1 MYLELIQHANIAALN
16 MNGKINYYL
25 FSLAFGA
32 EKIIL
37 LQILIQLKICSI
49 ELTRIIVMEVKIM
62 MSEEFIL
69 LIYNLAMIDQ
79 ALEKFEQEDAQ

>member
-37 LQILIQLKICSI
+37 LQILIQLKICSV
-49 ELTRIIVMEVKIM
+49 ELTRIIVMEVKII

-79 ALEKFEQEDAQ
+79 ALEKFEQEDVQ

>member
-16 MNGKINYYL
+16 MNGKIDYL
-25 FSLAFGA
+25 VWLL
-32 EKIIL
+32 EPKKIIL
-37 LQILIQLKICSI
+37 LQILIQLKICSV
-49 ELTRIIVMEVKIM
+49 ELTRIIVMEVKI

-79 ALEKFEQEDAQ
+79 ALEKFEQEEAQ